1 MTDADEPARSFK
13 TSWFAKAARKAHID
27 DEELCSAIA
36 EVRKGQADDLGGGV
50 FKKRM
55 DKNRHRS
62 IIVAKGRRYW
72 VYAYLFA
79 KKDRANIEDDELRAF
94 RKLAGLYAAK
104 TDVEIEKELQT
115 NELVEICNDREAKI
129 QERCLRGDP

>member
-1 MTDADEPARSFK
+1 MAMIDADGTVRAFK
-13 TSWFAKAARKAHID
+13 TAWFAQAARKALIAD
-27 DEELCSAIA
+27 KELCEAIA

-50 FKKRM
+50 FKKRL

-62 IIVAKGRRYW
+62 IVVAKGRRYW

-79 KKDRANIEDDELRAF
+79 KKDRSKIEVDELTAF

-104 TDVEIEKELQT
+104 TDVEIGKELQT
-115 NELVEICNDREAKI
+115 KELVEICK
-129 QERCLRGDP
+129 